1 MADPE
6 LSPSPP
12 TEKTVDAQHVGNA
25 PIAAGKPATRRQLT
39 AALTAADVTI
49 RRLDLRCLN
58 YWATPICTIPL
69 AQTRTTTRKDTAD
82 SSASSPRPTTRLS
95 LLARLKGRSIP
106 KSLSSA
112 TTGTPSPSKWAAL
125 SSLASETRYTIRLFG
140 LLPLWIW
147 GSETLK
153 SPPADPIIRTLTYL
167 QIISNVIYQLLEN
180 VGYLASK
187 GIISKRFVEKYGS
200 LVQWEIWSTRGWFGH
215 IFFEFFVLWRRHILR
230 KRRVAA
236 KRAAAGNVETKEMVE
251 EEDAE
256 TRAEIRSWRKSLVNN
271 ICWAPLCL
279 HWCFEQGIGVPDNL
293 VGVVSFMAGAWSLH
307 DMWGATGKA
316 IQA

>member
-6 LSPSPP
+6 LPPSPP
-12 TEKTVDAQHVGNA
+12 AEKTVDAQHVGNA

-49 RRLDLRCLN
+49 RRLDLL
-58 YWATPICTIPL
+58 L
-69 AQTRTTTRKDTAD
+69 STAD
-82 SSASSPRPTTRLS
+82 GQERVLATVNYVASILQHLCASAPFIAFQTRLS

>member
-6 LSPSPP
+6 LPPSPP
-12 TEKTVDAQHVGNA
+12 AEKTVDAQHVGNG
-25 PIAAGKPATRRQLT
+25 PIAAGKPATRQQLT

-49 RRLDLRCLN
+49 RRLDLL
-58 YWATPICTIPL
+58 L
-69 AQTRTTTRKDTAD
+69 STAD
-82 SSASSPRPTTRLS
+82 GQERVLATVNYVASILHHLSASAPFIAFQTRLS
-95 LLARLKGRSIP
+95 LLARLKGRTISKTP
-106 KSLSSA
+106 SSP
-112 TTGTPSPSKWAAL
+112 TTPSPSKWAAL

-180 VGYLASK
+180 VGYLATK

-200 LVQWEIWSTRGWFGH
+200 LVQWDLWSTRGWFGH
-215 IFFEFFVLWRRHILR
+215 IFLEFFVLWRQHVLR

-236 KRAAAGNVETKEMVE
+236 KRAAAGNVETKEMRE

-256 TRAEIRSWRKSLVNN
+256 TRAEIRSWRKTLVNN

-293 VGVVSFMAGAWSLH
+293 IGVVSFMAGAWSLH
-307 DMWGATGKA
+307 DMWGATSKA